1 MIASLL
7 IACLSL
13 AEPSTAAARSFAT
26 QTETLAEKERRRQAM
41 DHYQTGRDAMTAE
54 RFEEAVA
61 EFKAAIDLAPLFALA
76 YFRKGQAHMAL
87 KEYAQAEQ
95 AFLGCRQAQENLAG
109 LELSNSEEVE
119 RQREEVIRELENKT
133 LDNDLPGQRAPSR
146 PPTLEQDIAKLERQR
161 RKTGQEATAVPAELN
176 VSLGSAYFRQGKMD
190 LAEKEWKTAV
200 IANPKLG
207 EAHNNLAALYLMT
220 QKFDDAEKELELA
233 EKAGYHVHPR
243 LKEDIKAK
251 ASPK

>member
-1 MIASLL
+1 MRRPLAAAVILL
-7 IACLSL
+7 
-13 AEPSTAAARSFAT
+13 AAARSFAT
-26 QTETLAEKERRRQAM
+26 QTETLVEKERRRQAM
-41 DHYQTGRDAMTAE
+41 DHYQKGRDAMTTE

-61 EFKAAIDLAPLFALA
+61 EFKAAIDLDPLHSIA
-76 YFRKGQAHMAL
+76 YFRKGQAHMTL

-95 AFLGCRQAQENLAG
+95 AFLGCRRAHENLAG
-109 LELSNSEEVE
+109 LLLSNSEEVE
-119 RQREEVIRELENKT
+119 REREEVNRGLENEV
-133 LDNDLPGQRAPSR
+133 LHAPIVANPDQRVPSR
-146 PPTLEQDIAKLERQR
+146 PSTLEQDIFKLKRQR
-161 RKTGQEATAVPAELN
+161 RKTEEATAVPAELN

-243 LKEDIKAK
+243 LKEDIKAHK
-251 ASPK
+251 ASPN